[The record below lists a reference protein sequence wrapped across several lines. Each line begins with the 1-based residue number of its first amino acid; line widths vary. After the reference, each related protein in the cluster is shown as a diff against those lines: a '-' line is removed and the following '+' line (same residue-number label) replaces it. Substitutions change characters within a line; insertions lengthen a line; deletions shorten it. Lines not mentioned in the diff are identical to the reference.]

1 MTNLPVG
8 GVTVRLTT
16 RFKKNIQFLLVLD
29 LGSTVHFLA
38 ILYFPVFLLLILENF
53 TTLKLKKVFLEF
65 FTIFCDVF
73 GSLPLVLR

>member
-38 ILYFPVFLLLILENF
+38 ILYFPVFFFANF
-53 TTLKLKKVFLEF
+53 RKFHDSQTKE
-65 FTIFCDVF
+65 
-73 GSLPLVLR
+73 SLS